1 MNPKERILTL
11 LSGKVPD
18 RVPFAHCERHLPRG
32 EKERLARNMGMGLLC
47 YRPAHV
53 ESMLN
58 VEIVTRSEPNK
69 LIKTYRTPLGEL
81 TEVIS
86 HGIGY
91 GAALFGRDWKGV
103 QPIRTQFL
111 VKEPNDYKV
120 LKYIVENISYKPY
133 YYPVEDQ
140 IERLGNDGIVITTM
154 PYEPMQRLLVEWVG
168 PRIFVDLLKS
178 REQVEE
184 VYYALEK
191 KYEEELFPIVANS
204 PSEVVLYLGNID
216 SILVNPSL
224 FEKYYL
230 PTYKRCSDVLHS
242 KDKLLDVHMD
252 GKLRPISKL
261 ISKAEIDIIEAFTPP
276 PVGDYPIDEALSL
289 WKDKIIWINFPSAI
303 STALGPRPKVVKQYL
318 LEQLKRTLPSTRV
331 MFIASTENFV
341 PEDNMMAMAEI
352 MEKAELPL
360 TEDLLLRIQNNI

>member
-1 MNPKERILTL
+1 M
-11 LSGKVPD
+11 PD
-18 RVPFAHCERHLPRG
+18 RVPFAHCERHFPRG

-47 YRPAHV
+47 YRPAHI
-53 ESMLN
+53 ESIKN
-58 VEIVTRSEPNK
+58 TEIITKNETNK
-69 LIKTYRTPLGEL
+69 LVKTYRTPLGEL

-86 HGIGY
+86 YGIGY
-91 GAALFGRDWKGV
+91 GIASFGRDWKGV

-111 VKEPNDYKV
+111 VKKPDDYRV
-120 LKYIVENISYKPY
+120 LKYIIENINYKPY

-140 IERLGNDGIVITTM
+140 IERLGNDGIVVTTM

-168 PRIFVDLLKS
+168 SRIFVDLLKN

-191 KYEEELFPIVANS
+191 KYEEELFPIVADS
-204 PSEVVLYLGNID
+204 PSEVILYLGNID
-216 SILVNPSL
+216 SVLVNPTL

-230 PTYKRCSDVLHS
+230 PTYEKCSNILHS
-242 KDKLLDVHMD
+242 KGKLLNVHMD
-252 GKLRPISKL
+252 GKLRSISQL
-261 ISKAEIDIIEAFTPP
+261 ISKAKIDIIEAFTPP
-276 PVGDYPIDEALSL
+276 PVGDYQIDEALSL

-303 STALGPRPKVVKQYL
+303 STALGPRPKIVKQYL
-318 LEQLKRTLPSTRV
+318 LEQLKRTIPSKRV

-341 PEDNMMAMAEI
+341 PEDNVMAMAEI

-360 TEDLLLRIQNNI
+360 TEDLLQKIQEPIYKHQ